1 MEERYKLIEALEKLR
16 DSKVITYV
24 TSDRQPPFNARIAN
38 DIIRIFHD
46 HLNKIGHV
54 NKIDLFIFSLGGDT
68 MTPWRLVNLI
78 REYCD
83 NFAVLVPYKAHS
95 AATLTALGA
104 DEIVMGTMG
113 ELTPIDPTI
122 GTPFNPPHP
131 ENPNEGKVEIGVE
144 DVMGYINLAREKIG
158 ITDQDNL
165 VKIYEK
171 LCDRIHPLAVG
182 GVHRSHALI
191 RLLAS
196 KMLKMH
202 MKEKTQVQ
210 SVPTIVDYLVE
221 KLYYHNYLISR
232 NEVEDLGLKLLKPPI
247 ELENAMWNLYLSYE
261 EELQLGKLFNPQDY
275 LKGGES
281 ESMEID
287 ATIALIESILL
298 KSSFEKKVKLSKVM
312 VPATP
317 QVVAPQF
324 SIQEEIIGWKTID
337 IIREE

>member
-1 MEERYKLIEALEKLR
+1 MEERNKLIEAIENLR

-24 TSDRQPPFNARIAN
+24 TSDRQPPFGAKIAN
-38 DIIRIFHD
+38 DAVRIFYE

-54 NKIDLFIFSLGGDT
+54 SKIDLFVHSLGGDT

-78 REYCD
+78 REFCD

-104 DEIVMGTMG
+104 DEIVMGPMG

-131 ENPNEGKVEIGVE
+131 ENPNEPKVEIGVE
-144 DVMGYINLAREKIG
+144 DVMGYINLAKEKIG

-171 LCDRIHPLAVG
+171 LGDRIHPLAIG
-182 GVHRSHALI
+182 GVYRSHALI

-196 KMLKMH
+196 KILKLH
-202 MKEKTQVQ
+202 MKEKTQIQ
-210 SVPTIVDYLVE
+210 SVPTIVDHLVE

-232 NEVEDLGLKLLKPPI
+232 NEVEELGLKLLKPPSG
-247 ELENAMWNLYLSYE
+247 LENAMWNLYLSYE
-261 EELQLGKLFNPQDY
+261 KELELGKLFNPQEY
-275 LKGGES
+275 LKGEAES
-281 ESMEID
+281 VEID
-287 ATIALIESILL
+287 SSIALIESMSLR
-298 KSSFEKKVKLSKVM
+298 SSFDKKVKISKAM
-312 VPATP
+312 VPAAP

-324 SIQEEIIGWKTID
+324 SIQEEMIGWKTIE
-337 IIREE
+337 IMREE